1 MLNAERWKA
10 IVAWG
15 VAFTLVVSAQAQA
28 PVEPRP
34 AWLATLERIDRG
46 EFESPAP
53 PALSPNA
60 LDRFYWDLR
69 RRAGAWINAEGAAS
83 RDRRRRVAVLAAL
96 EIAAETWQSAAA
108 WDIGRKLV
116 EWGCAEVRRGPR
128 DEFQRVWL
136 LACVSVIHG
145 AGDELFLS
153 GRPPSFVTDPLYPSE
168 HADHA
173 RRQFPGEPRFALARL
188 VVQLEART
196 LANRPGLPP
205 PVANARNPPREPQLR
220 KLVIAFRDHADD
232 ASVGGEAA
240 LRAAILL
247 FRLEDLETS
256 LNFAKR
262 AARSSGADPMVI
274 YLAHLFAGLA
284 LESLARH
291 DEARQ
296 AYEAALRVMPRA
308 KSGVI
313 LLAQR
318 LFRSDQRDEASR
330 LLDEALAG
338 SPAADPWSAYA
349 FGDFRFWPVYR
360 EVLRREVRR

>member
-1 MLNAERWKA
+1 MRMLS
-10 IVAWG
+10 VVGWG
-15 VAFTLVVSAQAQA
+15 LALTLAANCSVQAQA
-28 PVEPRP
+28 PADQRP
-34 AWLATLERIDRG
+34 GWLITLERIERG
-46 EFESPAP
+46 EFESEALPAP
-53 PALSPNA
+53 SPDA
-60 LDRFYWDLR
+60 IDRFYWDLR
-69 RRAGAWINAEGAAS
+69 RRGGGWIDAEGPAA

-96 EIAAETWQSAAA
+96 EIAAQTWKHAAA
-108 WDIGRKLV
+108 WEAGRKLV

-136 LACVSVIHG
+136 LASVALIHG

-153 GRPPSFVTDPLYPSE
+153 GRPASFVTDPLYPSE
-168 HADHA
+168 HAAHV
-173 RRQFPGEPRFALARL
+173 RQQFPGEARFALASLL
-188 VVQLEART
+188 VDLEART

-205 PVANARNPPREPQLR
+205 LVANARNPPRDARVR
-220 KLVIAFRDHADD
+220 KLVTAFRDHADD

-247 FRLEDLETS
+247 FRLKDLEAS
-256 LNFAKR
+256 LTFAKR
-262 AARSSGADPMVI
+262 AAQRAGADPMVI
-274 YLAHLFAGLA
+274 YLAHLFTGLA
-284 LESLARH
+284 LESLDRS

-296 AYEAALRVMPRA
+296 EYEAALRVVPRA
-308 KSGVI
+308 KSGVM